1 MGYRGDMIRVD
12 LFILAA
18 ESPVVQKPPQIPP
31 KVPNQ
36 SPQKIYPDE
45 KPLLP
50 KPKTVRLFKSAAK
63 LVFFLKEKFSNNFDL
78 KIYF

>member
-1 MGYRGDMIRVD
+1 MWKLGFLMFV
-12 LFILAA
+12 LAA

-31 KVPNQ
+31 KVQNP

-50 KPKTVRLFKSAAK
+50 KPKTVRFSKISNFSKNFQNLIFDSR
-63 LVFFLKEKFSNNFDL
+63 KFRFY
-78 KIYF
+78 K

>member
-1 MGYRGDMIRVD
+1 M
-12 LFILAA
+12 FILAA

-50 KPKTVRLFKSAAK
+50 KPKTVR
-63 LVFFLKEKFSNNFDL
+63 FLKIRQKFSILLESEIFR
-78 KIYF
+78 

>member
-1 MGYRGDMIRVD
+1 MGKLDFLMFV
-12 LFILAA
+12 LAA

-31 KVPNQ
+31 KVQNP

-50 KPKTVRLFKSAAK
+50 KPKTVRIRKTHS
-63 LVFFLKEKFSNNFDL
+63 FFQKFSKFNFRQP
-78 KIYF
+78 KISFL

>member
-1 MGYRGDMIRVD
+1 MGHRGDIITVD

-50 KPKTVRLFKSAAK
+50 KPKTVR
-63 LVFFLKEKFSNNFDL
+63 FLKIRQKFSILLESEIFR
-78 KIYF
+78 

>member
-1 MGYRGDMIRVD
+1 MIRVNT
-12 LFILAA
+12 FILAA

-50 KPKTVRLFKSAAK
+50 KPKTVRLLKVVAK
-63 LVFFLKEKFSNNFDL
+63 LVFFETEIFE
-78 KIYF
+78 

>member
-1 MGYRGDMIRVD
+1 MIRVNT
-12 LFILAA
+12 FILAA

-50 KPKTVRLFKSAAK
+50 KPKTVRLLKIATEV
-63 LVFFLKEKFSNNFDL
+63 LVFFLKQKFSNNFYL
-78 KIYF
+78 KVYS